1 MTRSSRT
8 RRAKARARK
17 NARNNI
23 AVNSAVNS
31 AAQTAGPAR
40 LDDDEDS
47 QLPAFS
53 ATDKRY
59 LLAFT
64 VLSIIITAIYWS
76 MGGRN
81 LFVFPALLCIS
92 VGARK
97 YWSGPVRRFADSG

>member
-17 NARNNI
+17 N
-23 AVNSAVNS
+23 SADTV
-31 AAQTAGPAR
+31 AGSNAEINQGSP
-40 LDDDEDS
+40 
-47 QLPAFS
+47 LPTLTQ
-53 ATDKRY
+53 TDKRY
-59 LLAFT
+59 LIAFT
-64 VLSIIITAIYWS
+64 ILSLIITAIYWS

-97 YWSGPVRRFADSG
+97 YWAGPIRRFADHG

>member
-17 NARNNI
+17 NSARAATTAATDTADE
-23 AVNSAVNS
+23 AVLPV
-31 AAQTAGPAR
+31 
-40 LDDDEDS
+40 LS
-47 QLPAFS
+47 QK
-53 ATDKRY
+53 DKRY
-59 LLAFT
+59 FIAFA
-64 VLSIIITAIYWS
+64 VLSLIITAIYWS

-97 YWSGPVRRFADSG
+97 YWTGPVRRFADS

>member
-17 NARNNI
+17 NSTNTLVSNNTE
-23 AVNSAVNS
+23 NNQSS
-31 AAQTAGPAR
+31 P
-40 LDDDEDS
+40 
-47 QLPAFS
+47 LPTLTQ
-53 ATDKRY
+53 TDKRY
-59 LLAFT
+59 LIAFT
-64 VLSIIITAIYWS
+64 ILSLIITAVYWS

-97 YWSGPVRRFADSG
+97 YWAGPIRRFADNG